1 MSINIMTQ
9 QQFNEALAVKE
20 NVLNIRRKSTEKLV
34 KKQNQLVQSMDLN
47 LRSSKNPS
55 QQCSG
60 CRRIRYGCKQCRL
73 LDIGQ
78 QLAQAERMLHDAEED
93 IRNFRYS
100 IYVYADDDQ
109 EEPEEQDDEEI
120 ANDGDQNSASNSS
133 STDPDDANTSYDQI
147 AQRNL
152 ADTDDEEN
160 EEFEYFD
167 QSDDEEVFDATE
179 DEEESDN
186 ESDFSMWMPDDE
198 NNEEF

>member
-100 IYVYADDDQ
+100 IYVYADDDE

-120 ANDGDQNSASNSS
+120 ANDGDQNSAS

-198 NNEEF
+198 NNDEF

>member
-120 ANDGDQNSASNSS
+120 ANDGDQNSAS